1 MNQRIYWII
10 TLAFVLSFGNAFA
23 QGMDNG
29 KGAVAAAEK
38 WLALVD
44 AGQNVDSW
52 EEASSFFK
60 NAVKQDQWEQSL
72 KTVRQPLGEVISRNL
87 SSKTYT
93 KTLVGAPDGEY
104 VVMQFEASYEN
115 KKSALETITC
125 VKEKDG
131 NWRVASYYIK

>member
-29 KGAVAAAEK
+29 KTAVAAAEK

-44 AGQNVDSW
+44 AGKNADSW
-52 EEASSFFK
+52 KEAARFFK
-60 NAVKQDQWEQSL
+60 NSIKQNQWEQSL
-72 KTVRQPLGEVISRNL
+72 QAARQPLGNLTFRNL
-87 SSKTYT
+87 SSKVYT
-93 KTLVGAPDGEY
+93 KTLPGAPDGEY

-115 KKSALETITC
+115 KKSALETVTC
-125 VKEKDG
+125 VKKKDG
-131 NWRVASYYIK
+131 HYRVAGYYIK